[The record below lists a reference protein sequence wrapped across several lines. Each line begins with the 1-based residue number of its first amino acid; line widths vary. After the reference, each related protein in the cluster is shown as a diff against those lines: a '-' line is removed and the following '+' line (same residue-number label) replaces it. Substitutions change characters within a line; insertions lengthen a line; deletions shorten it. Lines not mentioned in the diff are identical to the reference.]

1 MHPESYFDLS
11 SGLPSRRRLDKY
23 AGELQSQG
31 VCDDAWIKGEKQ
43 KYEDASMASFDMAQ
57 PGQ

>member
-1 MHPESYFDLS
+1 MYDVIGKHQPVI
-11 SGLPSRRRLDKY
+11 DKY